1 MGKKSTEDTFF
12 ESGNFKKR
20 TDKGVEIL
28 TFECYLSVCA
38 YAALKSYQEI
48 KKALLGKKYSTDF
61 GLLGS
66 DFRIDVIKKDS
77 KSEIYECYDRGY
89 IIKDD
94 NNSYIFEYGNNWYKE
109 FEAELK
115 KILQD
120 DPYHFMKEEKDRKWK
135 INKNQE

>member
-1 MGKKSTEDTFF
+1 MEDKVTIFIHRESTGQRIKIKDED
-12 ESGNFKKR
+12 
-20 TDKGVEIL
+20 
-28 TFECYLSVCA
+28 
-38 YAALKSYQEI
+38 ALKSYQEI

-94 NNSYIFEYGNNWYKE
+94 NNSYVFEYGNNWYKE

-120 DPYHFMKEEKDRKWK
+120 DPYAPIPLSTE
-135 INKNQE
+135 I